1 MPARDELRFYYEEE
15 LAFLRRSGAEFA
27 QRYPKIAGRLQLE
40 ANKCEDPHVE
50 RLLEGFA
57 FLAARVHLKIDD
69 EFPEIVEALFSIL
82 YPHYIRPVPS
92 MSIVQ
97 FFLDP
102 DQGKMTTGFNVPRGS
117 FLYTAPVNGMP
128 CKFRTCFDATLWPLR
143 VHAAEWKSADRLTP
157 PVPAMNSVAALR
169 LEIHCFQDVTF
180 SKLDLNTLR
189 VFLTGDGG
197 ITHSLIELLS
207 NNCIQIVARD
217 LSSPA
222 KKVVYLSPENVRQ
235 AGLAEGESLIPFPHR
250 SFWGYRLIQE
260 YFSFPEKF
268 LFLDLSGFDRLA
280 AAGFGDKVELIFL
293 ISDFE
298 RPERKQTLERGL
310 SETTF
315 GLGCAPIVNLF
326 DQIAEPVLIE
336 QKRYEYRI
344 VPDARREQAVDI
356 FSVDKVS
363 GVMGSS
369 GEIVEYEP
377 FYSYRHSRGNGRG
390 GHEKEAFYHVSR
402 RPSSWRTDKGSD
414 VYISFVD
421 LTGQKTTP
429 GRDSI
434 TVRLT
439 CSNRDLPARLP
450 FGNPEGDFQL
460 EGGGPITRI
469 VALVNPTKALQPP
482 ERSSLLWRLVSQMS
496 LNYLSI
502 VGEGVDAFREIL
514 RLHNFGESVSAERQI
529 DSILSIDSR
538 PHFTRLVSEHGV
550 SFVRGTQVEIEFD
563 EEQFAGSGVYS
574 FCAMLDV
581 FLGLYTSVNSFS
593 QLVTRTRQR
602 KGVMKRWPPRAG
614 RKILM

>member
-1 MPARDELRFYYEEE
+1 
-15 LAFLRRSGAEFA
+15 
-27 QRYPKIAGRLQLE
+27 
-40 ANKCEDPHVE
+40 
-50 RLLEGFA
+50 
-57 FLAARVHLKIDD
+57 
-69 EFPEIVEALFSIL
+69 
-82 YPHYIRPVPS
+82 
-92 MSIVQ
+92 
-97 FFLDP
+97 
-102 DQGKMTTGFNVPRGS
+102 
-117 FLYTAPVNGMP
+117 
-128 CKFRTCFDATLWPLR
+128 
-143 VHAAEWKSADRLTP
+143 
-157 PVPAMNSVAALR
+157 MNSVGVLR
-169 LEIHCFQDVTF
+169 LELHCFQDVTF

-189 VFLTGDGG
+189 VFLTGDGNV
-197 ITHSLIELLS
+197 TYSLIELLS
-207 NNCIQIVARD
+207 SNCIQIVARD
-217 LSSPA
+217 LASPA
-222 KKVVYLSPENVRQ
+222 KKVVYLSPDNVRQ
-235 AGLAEGESLIPFPHR
+235 AGLAESESLIPFPRR

-268 LFLDLSGFDRLA
+268 LFLDISGFDQLA

-298 RPERKQTLERGL
+298 RPERKQTLESGL
-310 SETTF
+310 AETTF
-315 GLGCAPIVNLF
+315 ALGCAPIVNLF
-326 DQIAEPVLIE
+326 DQVAEPVLIE

-369 GEIVEYEP
+369 GEIIDYEP

-390 GHEKEAFYHVSR
+390 GNENDAFYHISR
-402 RPSSWRTDKGSD
+402 RPSAWRTDKGSD

-460 EGGGPITRI
+460 EGGGPIARI
-469 VALVNPTKALQPP
+469 VAVVNPTNALQPP
-482 ERSSLLWRLVSQMS
+482 ERASLLWRLVSQMS

-514 RLHNFGESVSAERQI
+514 RLHNFSDSLPAQRQI
-529 DSILSIDSR
+529 DGILSIESR

-563 EEQFAGSGVYS
+563 EEQFAGAGVYS

-614 RKILM
+614 RKILI